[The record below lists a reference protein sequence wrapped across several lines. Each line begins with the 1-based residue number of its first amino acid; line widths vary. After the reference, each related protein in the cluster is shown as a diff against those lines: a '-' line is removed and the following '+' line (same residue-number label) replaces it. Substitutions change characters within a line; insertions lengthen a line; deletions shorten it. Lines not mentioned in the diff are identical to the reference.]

1 MANLWDITNCDYKNR
16 NKREMSWEEIA
27 KALSL
32 PKDEVSNKWNLLR
45 QQFRN
50 AYNKVQATKSGQAL
64 AERKAPNLF
73 YNSLLFLKP
82 ILGMDSGVRT
92 SSFILSED
100 SETSTSAI
108 ITQYDE
114 NYECSIPLT
123 SPKSSPA
130 KSTPKRRKM
139 DETNVHRTTLIKQAC
154 EILAN
159 TKDDDEFEHW
169 GKSVAAILR
178 NFPDATAVRMARSKM
193 NQIMASLEAGELNVI
208 SNPES

>member
-1 MANLWDITNCDYKNR
+1 MANLWDITICDYKNR

-45 QQFRN
+45 QQFR
-50 AYNKVQATKSGQAL
+50 
-64 AERKAPNLF
+64 
-73 YNSLLFLKP
+73 
-82 ILGMDSGVRT
+82 
-92 SSFILSED
+92 ILSED

-159 TKDDDEFEHW
+159 TKDNDLFELW

-193 NQIMASLEAGELNVI
+193 NQIMASLEAGELIVI